1 MDSLYRKRIRKN
13 GVLSEIVTAAYEAE
27 GIKVNIKFEPWKRV
41 EINLDKDNSV
51 DDSLYV
57 SYGWIRNEERERK
70 WHFSKPLFKGGAI
83 LASLKSSNFEWSTL
97 NDLKPYK
104 IGIARGYSY
113 GTKFD
118 EFKKYLKF
126 ESANEDIQNLKK
138 LSRGRVDLVAI
149 DSVVGARLINKMS
162 EKDRNKIEFIRQ
174 PALHSYDLHLVCAK
188 NSKQCENIIKTF
200 NSGLDKIVQNGK
212 KREIENKALS
222 R

>member
-27 GIKVNIKFEPWKRV
+27 GIKVNIKFYTLEACR
-41 EINLDKDNSV
+41 NKDNSV

-83 LASLKSSNFEWSTL
+83 LASLKGSNFEWSTL

-104 IGIARGYSY
+104 TGIARGYSY

-118 EFKKYLKF
+118 EFKKYIKF

-138 LSRGRVDLVAI
+138 LSRGRVDQVAI
-149 DSVVGARLINKMS
+149 DSVAGARLINKMS
-162 EKDRNKIEFIRQ
+162 EMTEIR
-174 PALHSYDLHLVCAK
+174 
-188 NSKQCENIIKTF
+188 
-200 NSGLDKIVQNGK
+200 
-212 KREIENKALS
+212 
-222 R
+222 